1 MDKLA
6 DIKHIWRDRF
16 GDSRQW
22 MSEVFSRIYTDEDA
36 ITFELDDKVVSS
48 LLLRPFDMA
57 YKGREMP
64 VGYIYGAAT
73 SRSEQSKGYMSR
85 LMVKTL
91 REAYR
96 RGQTTVLLCPSR
108 RRLYGFYA
116 RFGFT
121 TVLFVDELR
130 YTATHCFHFDKSKFI
145 IDESVCDMAEIAKA
159 YKRLSARRGACL
171 LHNENDFK
179 AIFID
184 NDLDHG
190 AVAIA
195 RSADSG
201 EIVAI
206 GLSKTNATS
215 IVVTELVG
223 IDEEADNAVLSSF
236 AKRMPGMMTVV
247 EAYPQRSGVKMSA
260 RGMARIVNLEAFLRI
275 LASVRPEL
283 HYVFKVTDPI
293 IAENNGLLLI
303 DKGNVSRIESSETI
317 DLEVSIDVLTAI
329 LFSKEKIGDIFN
341 LPTARPF
348 VSMLLD

>member
-22 MSEVFSRIYTDEDA
+22 MSEVFSRIYTDADA
-36 ITFELDDKVVSS
+36 ITFEIGDKVVSS
-48 LLLRPFDMA
+48 LLLRPFNLV
-57 YKGREMP
+57 YRGREMP

-73 SRSEQSKGYMSR
+73 SRSEQSKGYMSS
-85 LMVKTL
+85 LMVRTL
-91 REAYR
+91 RDAYR
-96 RGQTTVLLCPSR
+96 RGQTTVFLRPSR

-121 TVLFVDELR
+121 TVLFIDEMR
-130 YTATHCFHFDKSKFI
+130 YTATHRFHFDESKFI

-159 YKRLSARRGACL
+159 YRRLVERRGACL

-179 AIFID
+179 TILID

-190 AVAIA
+190 AVAVA

-201 EIVAI
+201 EIVAM
-206 GLSKTNATS
+206 GLSKSNGSS
-215 IVVTELVG
+215 IVVTELIG
-223 IDEEADNAVLSSF
+223 IDEEAENAVLSSF
-236 AKRMPGMMTVV
+236 ANRMPGMMTVV
-247 EAYPQRSGVKMSA
+247 EAYPQRSGVKISA
-260 RGMARIVNLEAFLRI
+260 RGMARIVSVEAFLRI
-275 LASVRPEL
+275 LVSVRPEL

-293 IAENNGLLLI
+293 VAENNGLFLI
-303 DKGNVSRIESSETI
+303 ENGCVSRTVSAEKI
-317 DLEVSIDVLTAI
+317 DLEVSVDVLAAI
-329 LFSKEKIGDIFN
+329 LFSTEKIGDVFN

>member
-1 MDKLA
+1 MDRLA

-22 MSEVFSRIYTDEDA
+22 MSEVFSRIYTDSDA
-36 ITFELDDKVVSS
+36 ITFELDDKVVST
-48 LLLRPFDMA
+48 LLLRPFTMA

-73 SRSEQSKGYMSR
+73 SRAEQSKGYMSR
-85 LMVKTL
+85 LIVKTL

-96 RGQTTVLLCPSR
+96 RGQATVLLRPSR

-121 TVLFVDELR
+121 TVLFIDEMR
-130 YTATHCFHFDKSKFI
+130 YTAAHRFPYDEAKFTV
-145 IDESVCDMAEIAKA
+145 DESVCDMKEMSKA
-159 YKRLSARRGACL
+159 YKRLAERRGACL
-171 LHNENDFK
+171 LHSEDDFK
-179 AIFID
+179 TILID
-184 NDLDHG
+184 NDLEHG
-190 AVAIA
+190 AVAVV

-201 EIVAI
+201 EIVAM
-206 GLSKTNATS
+206 GLSKSNDSS
-215 IVVTELVG
+215 IVVTELIG
-223 IDEEADNAVLSSF
+223 ADEEAENAVLASF
-236 AKRMPGMMTVV
+236 ANRMPGMMTVV
-247 EAYPQRSGVKMSA
+247 EAYPQRSGVKISA
-260 RGMARIVNLEAFLRI
+260 RGMARIVNLEVFLKI

-293 IAENNGLLLI
+293 IAENNGLFQI
-303 DKGNVSRIESSETI
+303 DKGEVARIGSSEKV

-329 LFSKEKIGDIFN
+329 LFSTEKIGDIFN